1 MDRKSPFH
9 QDGAS
14 VVPCR
19 DPGHGAGQSPAA
31 RRVWAMAEPQPGS
44 ALTCVFTSF
53 FFLSLWLAIRLHQY
67 SKYSHNSQFSRY
79 FLWGEKS
86 KCGNVDSNIYR
97 VTQPFFAATKAA
109 LERNYHLTRL

>member
-53 FFLSLWLAIRLHQY
+53 FSFLYGLLLDCISTVNIHIIL
-67 SKYSHNSQFSRY
+67 NSVGTFYGGKKQV
-79 FLWGEKS
+79 W
-86 KCGNVDSNIYR
+86 KCGLKHIPCNS
-97 VTQPFFAATKAA
+97 TFFCC
-109 LERNYHLTRL
+109 Y